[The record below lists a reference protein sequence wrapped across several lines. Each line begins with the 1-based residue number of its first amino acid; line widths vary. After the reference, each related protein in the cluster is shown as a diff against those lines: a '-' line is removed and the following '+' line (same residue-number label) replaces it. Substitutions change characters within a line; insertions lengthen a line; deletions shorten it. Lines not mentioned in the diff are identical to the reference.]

1 MDISR
6 RDMLALMGSAA
17 AIAATGAHAATGV
30 AEAPSLAAAVK
41 DGKLPPLAQR
51 LPKNPLVVK
60 PMERVGRYGG
70 TFNGVLTGSG
80 DRVLLDRVVGYE
92 YLVRW
97 DHEWTR
103 PIPNLAESVDVGDNA
118 RTFIFKLR
126 DGLKWSDGM
135 PCTADDMVFYYEH
148 MVLNIE
154 LMPRRPSIVSFDR
167 KPAKVE
173 KIDSLTFK
181 VSFETPNG
189 LFLQRLA
196 GLDGHWFAPVPSHYA
211 KKFHKAFNPNID
223 AEIAAAQARNWVDL
237 FNLKVGA
244 NTQARA
250 DWRNPDRPTLNAW
263 ILVGPYDGRSTRVT
277 FRRNPYYF
285 KIDTAG
291 NQLPYIDD
299 VVMQVVQDREVTV
312 LKAISGEIDFQA
324 RRLSDPKARPVLV
337 QNRDRGQYDFF
348 ERIPAHMN
356 EAIFYLNMTL
366 KDPVKRQVMR
376 NRDFRIG
383 VSHALNRQEIIDTIY
398 ISEGEPWQTSPDR
411 ESPLH
416 NEKLATQYTR
426 YDPKLA
432 GTFLDKAGLD
442 KKDGDG
448 FRLGPDGKRLT
459 IFAEIVSGRGFD
471 DVAQFVARYLRAVG
485 LDFQVR
491 PVERSLWETKQ
502 GAGEIEAGF
511 AAGEGGR
518 DMLLDPRW
526 HFPHSSESMFAPAW
540 AGVGPGMPGWD
551 DVPAA
556 ARRQMD
562 LFNAANATTDPAEQN
577 RLAAEILAIAQE
589 EFWCM
594 GLAQP
599 ARDIGVVRR
608 RMGNVPKVTP
618 AAASYPDPAPSNIS
632 QFFIKA

>member
-1 MDISR
+1 
-6 RDMLALMGSAA
+6 MLALMGSAA
-17 AIAATGAHAATGV
+17 AVAATGAHATGAR
-30 AEAPSLAAAVK
+30 AEAPSLAALVK
-41 DGKLPPLAQR
+41 DGKLPPVTER

-60 PMERVGRYGG
+60 PLERVGRYGG

-80 DRVLLDRVVGYE
+80 DRVLLDRTVGYE
-92 YLVRW
+92 YLMRW
-97 DHEWTR
+97 DPEWTK
-103 PIPNLAESVDVGDNA
+103 PIPNLAESVEVRDNA
-118 RTFIFKLR
+118 RTFVFKLR
-126 DGLKWSDGM
+126 EGLKWSDGQ
-135 PCTADDMVFYYEH
+135 PCTADDMMFYYEH
-148 MVLNIE
+148 MVLNTE
-154 LMPRRPSIVSFDR
+154 LMPRRPSIVSFNR

-173 KIDSLTFK
+173 KVDATTFRII
-181 VSFETPNG
+181 FEEPNG
-189 LFLQRLA
+189 LFLQNLS
-196 GLDGHWFAPVPSHYA
+196 GLDGHWFLPVPAHYA
-211 KKFHKAFNPNID
+211 KKFHKAFNPDIEALVQ
-223 AEIAAAQARNWVDL
+223 AEKARNWVDL

-250 DWRNPDRPTLNAW
+250 DWRNPERPTLNAW
-263 ILVGPYDGRSTRVT
+263 MLVQPYDGRSTRVT

-285 KIDTAG
+285 KVDTAG
-291 NQLPYIDD
+291 NQLPYIDE

-312 LKAISGEIDFQA
+312 LKALSGEVDFQA

-356 EAIFYLNMTL
+356 EAVFYFNMTI
-366 KDPVKRQVMR
+366 KDPVKRQVFR
-376 NRDFRIG
+376 NKDFRIG
-383 VSHALNRQEIIDTIY
+383 VSHALNRQEIIDTVY
-398 ISEGEPWQTSPDR
+398 VSEGEPWQTSPNK
-411 ESPLH
+411 ESPLY
-416 NEKLATQYTR
+416 NEKLARQFVEFDR
-426 YDPKLA
+426 KKADEHLN
-432 GTFLDKAGLD
+432 KAGLD
-442 KKDGDG
+442 KKDTEG

-459 IFAEIVSGRGFD
+459 VFAEIVSGRGFD
-471 DVAQFVARYLRAVG
+471 DVAQFVGRYLRAVG

-491 PVERSLWETKQ
+491 PIERSLWETKQ
-502 GAGEIEAGF
+502 GAGDIEAGF

-526 HFPHSSESMFAPAW
+526 HLPFSSESMFAPAW

-556 ARRQMD
+556 ARKQME
-562 LFNAANATTDPAEQN
+562 LYRAANATTDPDEQN
-577 RLAAEILAIAQE
+577 RIAREILAISQQ

-594 GLAQP
+594 GIAQP

-618 AAASYPDPAPSNIS
+618 AAASYPDPAPFNLS